1 MNAFFFI
8 VFIVNMYLSAKEG
21 LEFVKEVEQKVRDFP
36 SLICLSF
43 SMQSNMLAFHGG
55 IRDIHKQHY
64 ISKILEASTNEDHKA
79 VMNKCSCE
87 SIEWCDYSKSEKKR
101 ANSDVRQNVSR
112 KHTDD
117 VLKNVSGVLTVG
129 GHQDQIESMGLVGD
143 TLIRRDSEFRISPRY
158 ESETD
163 IYVRKD
169 FCSLDKKNKKCEDI
183 NKYMTYSFEASPM
196 NLRILKTSVA
206 YTCKPSVNGTCY
218 ITISEK
224 KPSVLEV
231 LVTVFPK
238 RDSVKAIKFTERDGS
253 WDKLNEL
260 SFQELG
266 RLLEKLPCIGEDYDK
281 AYKLDGYKTVSKS
294 VLSAMMKMAP
304 DYDTKDCVLFFNVP
318 KNAKVVCV
326 GDIHSNIHGFYDILN
341 ELYENGMLNDDF
353 QFSDGIVFLMLGDY
367 GDRGPYGLLVHWLIF
382 RLRKANANPVRF
394 LAIRGNHEDKHMWK
408 GTGMLKEF
416 KKLLR

>member
-1 MNAFFFI
+1 
-8 VFIVNMYLSAKEG
+8 MYLSAKEG
-21 LEFVKEVEQKVRDFP
+21 LEFVKEVEQKVRDLP

-43 SMQSNMLAFHGG
+43 SSQSNMLAFHGA
-55 IRDIHKQHY
+55 IRDTHAQHY

-79 VMNKCSCE
+79 TMSKCSCE

-112 KHTDD
+112 KHTDQ

-143 TLIRRDSEFRISPRY
+143 SIIRKDSEFRISPRY
-158 ESETD
+158 EKETD
-163 IYVRKD
+163 IYVRKE
-169 FCSLDKKNKKCEDI
+169 FCSLDKKTKTCEDI
-183 NKYMTYSFEASPM
+183 KNYMTYSFDASPSK
-196 NLRILKTSVA
+196 LRILKTSVA

-231 LVTVFPK
+231 ITTVFPK
-238 RDSVKAIKFTERDGS
+238 RDSVKAIKYTQRDNT

-260 SFQELG
+260 SFQQLG
-266 RLLEKLPCIGEDYDK
+266 HLLEKLPCIGEDYDK
-281 AYKLDGYKTVSKS
+281 AYKLDGYKTVSRS

-304 DYDTKDCVLFFNVP
+304 DYDTKNCVLFFRVP
-318 KNAKVVCV
+318 KNAKVVCL
-326 GDIHSNIHGFYDILN
+326 GDIHSNIHGFYDILK
-341 ELYENGMLNDDF
+341 ELYEKNMLNDKF
-353 QFSDGIVFLMLGDY
+353 EFSNDVVFLMLGDY

-382 RLRKANANPVRF
+382 RLRKANAKPVRF

-416 KKLLR
+416 RKLLR